1 MDSASPPAARTD
13 GARIG
18 VAELKARKRRSPIV
32 CLTAYTTPVAQRL
45 DAYVDLLLV
54 GDSVAMVVYGQ
65 GTTRDVTLDTMIA
78 HGAAV
83 VRGASRACVIV
94 DLPRGSYERG
104 PEHAYASAHQ
114 VMERTGAQGVKM
126 EGGTELV
133 ATIRHLVEHGI
144 PVMGHV
150 GLLPQR
156 VAHRR
161 DFRIQGRDEE
171 SWHRV
176 MEDGR
181 AVADSGA
188 FCMVIEGTVEPL
200 ARALTEAVP
209 IPTIGIGA
217 SPACDGQILVTDDLL
232 GLFSDFTPT
241 FVKRYAE
248 IGEEIERAA
257 RAYAD
262 DVRARSFPAPEHTF
276 RATPPTE

>member
-1 MDSASPPAARTD
+1 MTPAD
-13 GARIG
+13 GDR
-18 VAELKARKRRSPIV
+18 VTVSELKARKHGPPIV
-32 CLTAYTTPVAQRL
+32 CLTAYTTPIAQRL
-45 DAYVDLLLV
+45 DPFVDLLLV

-65 GTTRDVTLDTMIA
+65 STTRDVTLETMIA
-78 HGAAV
+78 HGEAV
-83 VRGASRACVIV
+83 VRGTSHACVVV

-104 PEHAYASAHQ
+104 PQHAYASASQ
-114 VMERTGAQGVKM
+114 VMDRTRAHGVKM
-126 EGGTELV
+126 EGGTEIA
-133 ATIRHLVEHGI
+133 ATVGYLVEHDV

-156 VAHRR
+156 VTHRK
-161 DFRIQGRDEE
+161 DYKIQGRDEQ
-171 SWHRV
+171 SWKRV
-176 MEDGR
+176 LADGC
-181 AVADSGA
+181 AVAESGA

-200 ARALTEAVP
+200 ARELTRAVA

-248 IGEEIERAA
+248 IGETIERAA

-262 DVRARSFPAPEHTF
+262 DVRARKFPAQEHCF
-276 RATPPTE
+276 GPATPAD

>member
-1 MDSASPPAARTD
+1 MDPASPQGASD
-13 GARIG
+13 GGRVSVG
-18 VAELKARKRRSPIV
+18 DLEARKGGPPIV

-45 DAYVDLLLV
+45 DAHVDLLLV

-65 GTTRDVTLDTMIA
+65 GTTRDVTLETMVA

-83 VRGASRACVIV
+83 VRGSSHACVIV
-94 DLPRGSYERG
+94 DLPRGSYELS
-104 PEHAYASAHQ
+104 PEQAYASASQ
-114 VMERTGAQGVKM
+114 VMDRTGAQGVKM

-133 ATIRHLVEHGI
+133 ETIRYLVERGI

-161 DFRIQGRDEE
+161 EFKIQGRDEQ
-171 SWHRV
+171 SWKRV

-181 AVADSGA
+181 AVGGSGA

-200 ARALTEAVP
+200 ARALTQEVP

-248 IGEEIERAA
+248 IGETIERAV
-257 RAYAD
+257 RAYAE
-262 DVRARSFPAPEHTF
+262 DVRARSFPAPEHCFGPGT
-276 RATPPTE
+276 TTD

>member
-1 MDSASPPAARTD
+1 MSRVT
-13 GARIG
+13 
-18 VAELKARKRRSPIV
+18 VAELRARKRGRPIV

-45 DAYVDLLLV
+45 DAHVDLLLV
-54 GDSVAMVVYGQ
+54 GDSVAMVVYGL
-65 GTTRDVTLDTMIA
+65 GTTRDVTLETMIA

-83 VRGASRACVIV
+83 VRGSSQACVIV
-94 DLPRGSYERG
+94 DLPRGSYERS
-104 PEHAYASAHQ
+104 PQHAYASASQ
-114 VMERTGAQGVKM
+114 VMDRTGAQGVKM

-133 ATIRHLVEHGI
+133 DTIRHLVEHGI

-156 VAHRR
+156 VAHRK
-161 DFRIQGRDEE
+161 DFKIQGRDEQ
-171 SWHRV
+171 SWKRV

-181 AVADSGA
+181 AVAESGA

-200 ARALTEAVP
+200 ARALTEAVA

-248 IGEEIERAA
+248 IGETIEGAA
-257 RAYAD
+257 VAYAE
-262 DVRARSFPAPEHTF
+262 DVRARRFPAPEHCF
-276 RATPPTE
+276 GPARSAD

>member
-1 MDSASPPAARTD
+1 MEPTD
-13 GARIG
+13 GDR
-18 VAELKARKRRSPIV
+18 VTVSELKARKRGRPIV

-45 DAYVDLLLV
+45 DAFVDLLLV

-65 GTTRDVTLDTMIA
+65 GTTRDVTLETMIA
-78 HGAAV
+78 HGEAV
-83 VRGASRACVIV
+83 VRGTRHACVIV
-94 DLPRGSYERG
+94 DLPRGSYEQG
-104 PEHAYASAHQ
+104 PAHAYASASR
-114 VMERTGAQGVKM
+114 VMERTRAHGVKM
-126 EGGTELV
+126 EGGTEL
-133 ATIRHLVEHGI
+133 AETIRFLVERGI

-161 DFRIQGRDEE
+161 DYKIQGRDEQ
-171 SWHRV
+171 SWKRV
-176 MEDGR
+176 LADGV

-188 FCMVIEGTVEPL
+188 FCLVIEGTVEPL
-200 ARALTEAVP
+200 ARELTQALA

-232 GLFSDFTPT
+232 GLFNDFTPT

-248 IGEEIERAA
+248 IGETIERAA

-262 DVRARSFPAPEHTF
+262 DVRARRFPAPEHCF
-276 RATPPTE
+276 GPAAPAD

>member
-1 MDSASPPAARTD
+1 MEAPAHARSD
-13 GARIG
+13 GTRIA
-18 VAELKARKRRSPIV
+18 VSELKARKHGRPIV

-45 DAYVDLLLV
+45 DPHVDLLLV

-65 GTTRDVTLDTMIA
+65 GTTRDVTLETMIA
-78 HGAAV
+78 HGEAV
-83 VRGASRACVIV
+83 VRGTSHACVIV
-94 DLPRGSYERG
+94 DMPRGSYERG
-104 PEHAYASAHQ
+104 PQHAHASASH
-114 VMERTGAQGVKM
+114 VMDRTGAQGVKM
-126 EGGTELV
+126 EDGTELTG
-133 ATIRHLVEHGI
+133 TITYLVERGI

-161 DFRIQGRDEE
+161 DYRIQGRDEQ
-171 SWHRV
+171 SWKRV
-176 MEDGR
+176 LDDGR
-181 AVADSGA
+181 TVAASDA

-200 ARALTEAVP
+200 ARALTESVA

-248 IGEEIERAA
+248 IGETIERAVV
-257 RAYAD
+257 AYAE
-262 DVRARSFPAPEHTF
+262 DVRMRRFPGPEHCFGAT
-276 RATPPTE
+276 RAAD

>member
-1 MDSASPPAARTD
+1 MQGSASV
-13 GARIG
+13 GARSAGEPRIT
-18 VAELKARKRRSPIV
+18 VDDLRARKGGAPIV

-45 DAYVDLLLV
+45 DPYVDLMLV
-54 GDSVAMVVYGQ
+54 GDSVAMVVYGL

-83 VRGASRACVIV
+83 VRGARRACVIV
-94 DLPRGSYERG
+94 DLPRGSYERS
-104 PEHAYASAHQ
+104 PQHAYASASQ
-114 VMERTGAQGVKM
+114 VMDRTGAQAVKM
-126 EGGTELV
+126 EGGVEL
-133 ATIRHLVEHGI
+133 ADTIEHLVERGV

-161 DFRIQGRDEE
+161 DFKIQGRDEQ
-171 SWHRV
+171 SWNRV
-176 MEDGR
+176 LADGR
-181 AVADSGA
+181 AVAASGA
-188 FCMVIEGTVEPL
+188 FALVIEGTVEPL
-200 ARALTEAVP
+200 ARELTDTVS

-248 IGEEIERAA
+248 IGEAIERAA
-257 RAYAD
+257 AAYAD
-262 DVRARSFPAPEHTF
+262 DVRTRRFPAPEHTF
-276 RATPPTE
+276 KAR